1 VDHIICDLLG
11 ACVASTR
18 EGEEE
23 KMEKEKWNGNA
34 QGKGITLGHFISPV
48 IGV

>member
-1 VDHIICDLLG
+1 LG

-23 KMEKEKWNGNA
+23 KMEKEKWNGMRKA
-34 QGKGITLGHFISPV
+34 KV
-48 IGV
+48 

>member
-23 KMEKEKWNGNA
+23 KMEKEKWNGMRKA
-34 QGKGITLGHFISPV
+34 KV
-48 IGV
+48 